1 MKKIFLIMFSS
12 ILALVLIGC
21 GEKEQNQKAEVKTEK
36 KVLKVGMELAYPPF
50 EMSEKDGTPSGVSV
64 DFAKA
69 LGASLGREVIIE
81 NIAWDGLI
89 PSLKTGKIDLIISS
103 MTITEERKK
112 SIDFSIPYAQSSL
125 AILANKDSGVKSI
138 EDLNVEGKTIA
149 VKKGSTG
156 HIYAKDNLQNANVLV
171 FDKEAACVLEVV
183 QGKAD
188 GFIYDQLTI
197 YKNYAKNMDT
207 TVPLLESFQ
216 EDYEY
221 WGVALKKNSPLKADV
236 DEFIKQAKDDGTF
249 DTFADKYLT
258 DAKNTFDELGIPF
271 FF

>member
-1 MKKIFLIMFSS
+1 MKKIILIMFSS
-12 ILALVLIGC
+12 MLALFLTAC
-21 GEKEQNQKAEVKTEK
+21 SEKENTQKE
-36 KVLKVGMELAYPPF
+36 VLKVGMELAYPPF

-69 LGASLGREVIIE
+69 LGASMGKEVVIE

-112 SIDFSIPYAQSSL
+112 TIDFSIPYAQSSL
-125 AILANKDSGVKSI
+125 AILANKNSAIKSI
-138 EDLNVEGKTIA
+138 DDLNVAGKTVA

-156 HIYAKDNLQNANVLV
+156 HIYAKDNLPNANVLV

-207 TVPLLESFQ
+207 TVPLLQSFQ
-216 EDYEY
+216 KDYEY
-221 WGVALKKNSPLKADV
+221 WGVALKQNSPLKTDV
-236 DEFIKQAKDDGTF
+236 DAFITKAKADGTF
-249 DTFADKYLT
+249 ATFANKYLT
-258 DAKNTFDELGIPF
+258 DAKKTFDELGIPF

>member
-1 MKKIFLIMFSS
+1 MKKIFLLMFTSL
-12 ILALVLIGC
+12 LALVISGC
-21 GEKEQNQKAEVKTEK
+21 NDNKQEQNK

-50 EMSEKDGTPSGVSV
+50 EMSQKDGTPSGISV

-69 LGASLGREVIIE
+69 LGASLGKEVVIE

-112 SIDFSIPYAQSSL
+112 TIDFSVPYAQSSL
-125 AILANKDSGVKSI
+125 AILANKNSGIKSI
-138 EDLNVEGKTIA
+138 KDLNVAGKTVA

-156 HIYAKDNLQNANVLV
+156 HIYAKDYLKNATVLV
-171 FDKEAACVLEVV
+171 FDKEAACVIEVV

-207 TVPLLESFQ
+207 TVPLLASFQ
-216 EDYEY
+216 DSPEY
-221 WGVALKKNSPLKADV
+221 WGVAIKKDNPLKKEVDAFISKAK
-236 DEFIKQAKDDGTF
+236 EDGTF
-249 DTFADKYLT
+249 ETFANKYLS
-258 DAKNTFDELGIPF
+258 DAKKTFDKLGIPF

>member
-1 MKKIFLIMFSS
+1 MKKLVVLFFSLTLTMFLT
-12 ILALVLIGC
+12 GC
-21 GEKEQNQKAEVKTEK
+21 GEKESEKKVETTPEK

-69 LGASLGREVIIE
+69 LGESLGREVVIE

-89 PSLKTGKIDLIISS
+89 PSLKTGKVDLIISS

-138 EDLNVEGKTIA
+138 DDLNVAGKKVA

-156 HIYAKDNLQNANVLV
+156 HIYAKDNLPNAEVLV

-207 TVPLLESFQ
+207 TVPLLKSFQ
-216 EDYEY
+216 KDFEY
-221 WGVALKKNSPLKADV
+221 WGVALRQNDPLKADV
-236 DEFIKQAKDDGTF
+236 DAFIKKAKEDGTF
-249 DTFADKYLT
+249 ATFANKYLT
-258 DAKNTFDELGIPF
+258 EAKKTFDELGIPF

>member
-1 MKKIFLIMFSS
+1 MNIKKS
-12 ILALVLIGC
+12 ILLVLLLSIATLFSGC
-21 GEKEQNQKAEVKTEK
+21 DKKEELKAKAE
-36 KVLKVGMELAYPPF
+36 VLKVGMELAYPPF
-50 EMSEKDGTPSGVSV
+50 EMSDKAGNPSGVSV

-69 LGASLGREVIIE
+69 LGKSMNKEVVIE

-103 MTITEERKK
+103 MTITQERKK
-112 SIDFSIPYAQSSL
+112 SIDFSVPYAQSSL
-125 AILANKDSGVKSI
+125 AILANNKSGVNSI
-138 EDLNVEGKTIA
+138 TDLNQKGKTIA

-156 HIYAKDNLQNANVLV
+156 HVFAKDNLKEAEILV

-197 YKNYAKNMDT
+197 YKNYAKNKET
-207 TVPLLESFQ
+207 TVALLQSFQ
-216 EDYEY
+216 KDFEY
-221 WGVALKKNSPLKADV
+221 WGVALKQNSPLKAQV
-236 DEFIKQAKDDGTF
+236 DAFITQAKKDGTF
-249 DTFADKYLT
+249 DEFAKTHLT
-258 DAKNTFDELGIPF
+258 EAKKTFDELNVPF

>member
-1 MKKIFLIMFSS
+1 MKKLLIIMFSS
-12 ILALVLIGC
+12 ILALILAGC
-21 GEKEQNQKAEVKTEK
+21 GEKEKEQKIEKKIEK

-50 EMSEKDGTPSGVSV
+50 EMSDKDGTPSGVSV

-69 LGASLGREVIIE
+69 LGKSLGREVIIE

-125 AILANKDSGVKSI
+125 AILANKDSGVSSI
-138 EDLNVEGKTIA
+138 NDLNVAGKKVA

-156 HIYAKDNLQNANVLV
+156 HIYAKDNLPNAEVLV
-171 FDKEAACVLEVV
+171 FDKEAACVLEVI

-207 TVPLLESFQ
+207 TIPLLQSFQ
-216 EDYEY
+216 EDFEY
-221 WGVALKKNSPLKADV
+221 WGVAIKKNNPLKEQV
-236 DEFIKQAKDDGTF
+236 NEFIKQAKDDGTF

-258 DAKNTFDELGIPF
+258 DAKKTFDELEIPF

>member
-1 MKKIFLIMFSS
+1 MKKLFLVIFSS

-21 GEKEQNQKAEVKTEK
+21 GEKDNEQKIEPKVEN

-50 EMSEKDGTPSGVSV
+50 EMSDKDGTPSGVSV

-69 LGASLGREVIIE
+69 LGKSLGREVVIE

-103 MTITEERKK
+103 MTITDERKK

-125 AILANKDSGVKSI
+125 AILANKDSGIASI
-138 EDLNVEGKTIA
+138 DDLNMAGKKVA

-156 HIYAKDNLQNANVLV
+156 HIYAKDHLQNAEVLV
-171 FDKEAACVLEVV
+171 FDKESACVLEVV

-207 TVPLLESFQ
+207 TVPLLKSFQ
-216 EDYEY
+216 KDFEY
-221 WGVALKKNSPLKADV
+221 WGVAIKQNNPLKADV
-236 DEFIKQAKDDGTF
+236 DAFIKKAKEDGTF
-249 DTFADKYLT
+249 DTLANKYLT
-258 DAKNTFDELGIPF
+258 DAKKTFDKLEIPF

>member
-1 MKKIFLIMFSS
+1 MKKIFLLMFTS
-12 ILALVLIGC
+12 LLVLVLSGC
-21 GEKEQNQKAEVKTEK
+21 NENDQEKSK

-69 LGASLGREVIIE
+69 LGDSLGREVIIE

-103 MTITEERKK
+103 MTITDERKK
-112 SIDFSIPYAQSSL
+112 TIDFSVPYAQSSL
-125 AILANKDSGVKSI
+125 AILANKNSEIKSI
-138 EDLNVEGKTIA
+138 KDLNVEGKTVA

-156 HIYAKDNLQNANVLV
+156 HIYAKDHLQNANVLV

-207 TVPLLESFQ
+207 TVPLLQSFQ
-216 EDYEY
+216 DDYEY
-221 WGVALKKNSPLKADV
+221 WGVAIKKENPLKEEV
-236 DEFIKQAKDDGTF
+236 DAFIKKAKEDGTF
-249 DTFADKYLT
+249 ETFANKYLS
-258 DAKNTFDELGIPF
+258 DAKKTFDELGIPF

>member
-1 MKKIFLIMFSS
+1 MKKFLLILLSIFTLF
-12 ILALVLIGC
+12 LVGC
-21 GEKEQNQKAEVKTEK
+21 GENNKDQKNEK

-50 EMSEKDGTPSGVSV
+50 EMSDKNGNPTGVSV

-69 LGASLGREVIIE
+69 LGKYLGRDVVIE

-103 MTITEERKK
+103 MTITDERKK

-125 AILANKDSGVKSI
+125 AILANKNSGIQSI
-138 EDLNVEGKTIA
+138 TDLNVKGKIVA

-156 HIYAKDNLQNANVLV
+156 HIYAKDHLPNAQILV

-197 YKNYAKNMDT
+197 YKNYAKHMDT
-207 TVPLLESFQ
+207 TVPLLQSFQ
-216 EDYEY
+216 KDFEY
-221 WGVALKKNSPLKADV
+221 WGVALKKGSPLKTDV
-236 DEFIKQAKDDGTF
+236 DAFIKKAKEDGTF
-249 DTFADKYLT
+249 DKLANKYLS
-258 DAKNTFDELGIPF
+258 DAKATFDKLNIPF

>member
-1 MKKIFLIMFSS
+1 MLRKSL
-12 ILALVLIGC
+12 LALLVPFLMVFILGC
-21 GEKEQNQKAEVKTEK
+21 NDNTPQNKEEK

-50 EMSEKDGTPSGVSV
+50 EMSEIDGTPSGVSV

-69 LGASLGREVIIE
+69 LAKDLGKEVVIE

-103 MTITEERKK
+103 MTITQERKK

-125 AILANKDSGVKSI
+125 AILANKNSSI
-138 EDLNVEGKTIA
+138 SSIDNLNQEGKKVA

-156 HIYAKDNLQNANVLV
+156 HVYAKDHLKNAEILV

-188 GFIYDQLTI
+188 GFLYDQLTI
-197 YKNYAKNMDT
+197 YRNHIQHKDT
-207 TVPLLESFQ
+207 TVALLKRFQ
-216 EDYEY
+216 DDVEY
-221 WGVALKKNSPLKADV
+221 WGVALRKDDPLKKDV
-236 DEFIKQAKDDGTF
+236 DAFIKKAKGDGTF
-249 DTFADKYLT
+249 DSFANKYLT
-258 DAKNTFDELGIPF
+258 DAKKTFDELGIPF

>member
-1 MKKIFLIMFSS
+1 MNKVLLIVLTSLLAMFLS
-12 ILALVLIGC
+12 GC
-21 GEKEQNQKAEVKTEK
+21 GEKEQKAETKIEK

-69 LGASLGREVIIE
+69 LGTYLDREVVIE

-89 PSLKTGKIDLIISS
+89 PSLKTGKVDLIISS
-103 MTITEERKK
+103 MTITDERKK

-125 AILANKDSGVKSI
+125 AILANKESGVNSI
-138 EDLNVEGKTIA
+138 NDLNVVGKKVA

-156 HIYAKDNLQNANVLV
+156 HIYAKDNLPNAEVLA

-197 YKNYAKNMDT
+197 YKNYARNMDT
-207 TVPLLESFQ
+207 TIPLLKSFQ
-216 EDYEY
+216 KDFEY
-221 WGVALKKNSPLKADV
+221 WGVALKQNDPLKAEV
-236 DEFIKQAKDDGTF
+236 DAFIKKAKADGTF
-249 DTFADKYLT
+249 ETLANRYLT
-258 DAKNTFDELGIPF
+258 DAKKTFDKLNIPF

>member
-1 MKKIFLIMFSS
+1 MKKVLSVIFSS
-12 ILALVLIGC
+12 ILALLLIGC
-21 GEKEQNQKAEVKTEK
+21 GEKKEDIKTEVKTEK
-36 KVLKVGMELAYPPF
+36 RVLKVGMELAYPPF
-50 EMSEKDGTPSGVSV
+50 EMSDKDGIPSGVSV

-69 LGASLGREVIIE
+69 LGKYLNADVVIE

-89 PSLKTGKIDLIISS
+89 PSLKTGKVDLIISS

-125 AILANKDSGVKSI
+125 AILANKNSGVNSI
-138 EDLNVEGKTIA
+138 NDLNIEGKKVA

-156 HIYAKDNLQNANVLV
+156 HIYAKDNLPNAEILV

-197 YKNYAKNMDT
+197 YKNYAKNMDK
-207 TVPLLESFQ
+207 TVPLLQSFQ
-216 EDYEY
+216 EDFEY
-221 WGVALKKNSPLKADV
+221 WGVALRQNDPLKEEV
-236 DEFIKQAKDDGTF
+236 DAFIKKAKEDGTF
-249 DTFADKYLT
+249 DTFANKYLT
-258 DAKNTFDELGIPF
+258 EAKKTFDELGIPF

>member
-1 MKKIFLIMFSS
+1 MKKIFLIMFTSLL
-12 ILALVLIGC
+12 ILVMSGC
-21 GEKEQNQKAEVKTEK
+21 NENDQNKNK

-69 LGASLGREVIIE
+69 LGAALGKEVIIE

-89 PSLKTGKIDLIISS
+89 PSLKTGKVDLIISS

-112 SIDFSIPYAQSSL
+112 TIDFSVPYAQSSL
-125 AILANKDSGVKSI
+125 AILANKNSGVKSI
-138 EDLNVEGKTIA
+138 KDLNIAGKTVA

-156 HIYAKDNLQNANVLV
+156 HLYAKDYLQNATVLV

-188 GFIYDQLTI
+188 GFMYDQLTI
-197 YKNYAKNMDT
+197 YKNYVKNIDT

-216 EDYEY
+216 EDNEY
-221 WGVALKKNSPLKADV
+221 WGVAMKKDSPLKKDV
-236 DEFIKQAKDDGTF
+236 DTFIKQAKEDGTF
-249 DTFADKYLT
+249 ENFANKYLS
-258 DAKNTFDELGIPF
+258 DAKKTFDELGIAF